1 MTPTFI
7 RRTLLVLGLVILA
20 ALVIYLI
27 SDGTKVFLLTFVG
40 ILLSVFLYS
49 VAEAVPLPQGVAVPL
64 TVLLIVGGLVGL
76 GWWFGPQLSEQL
88 RGLTQELPTSVAEL
102 EAQLSD
108 SELGRQ
114 LLERLPVLESDEGT
128 SADPEQGAST
138 GEAVSRLSGVA
149 TGLAGRFASLIGTL
163 ATLLGDLFYVV
174 LMSAFFAAGAQ
185 TYAGGVVRL
194 FPKDRR
200 DRAREVLY
208 ELYKTLQGW
217 LLGQFV
223 AMVTIGTIVG
233 LGLWFLGVPFALG
246 LAFIAFVF
254 EFIPTI
260 GPWLAGVPAV
270 LIALSQGPTTA
281 LWVIGLFVLVEL
293 LEGNII
299 LPLIQR
305 RTVDLPPAL
314 TLFSIFLLGGLFGL
328 VGVLVAAPLAAVCLV
343 LVKMLYLR
351 DTLGDDVELP
361 SA

>member
-1 MTPTFI
+1 MNLAFI
-7 RRTLLVLGLVILA
+7 RRTLFVLGLLVLA
-20 ALVIYLI
+20 ALLIYFI
-27 SDGTKVFLLTFVG
+27 SAGTKVFLLTFVG

-49 VAEAVPLPQGVAVPL
+49 VAEAVPLSQATAVPL
-64 TVLLIVGGLVGL
+64 TILLILGGLTGL

-88 RGLTQELPTSVAEL
+88 QGLARELPTSVGAL
-102 EAQLSD
+102 EERLGE
-108 SELGRQ
+108 SELGRA
-114 LLERLPVLESDEGT
+114 LLERLPVLEGESEG
-128 SADPEQGAST
+128 SPAEQGGSA
-138 GEAVSRLSGVA
+138 GEAVSMA
-149 TGLAGRFASLIGTL
+149 TGLVGRFTSLIGAL
-163 ATLLGDLFYVV
+163 ASILGDLFYVI
-174 LMSAFFAAGAQ
+174 LMSAFFATGAQ

-194 FPKDRR
+194 FPKAQR
-200 DRAREVLY
+200 DRAREVLR
-208 ELYKTLQGW
+208 ELFKTLQGW

-270 LIALSQGPTTA
+270 LMALSQGPTTA
-281 LWVIGLFVLVEL
+281 LWVIGLFFLVEL
-293 LEGNII
+293 LEGNVI

-314 TLFSIFLLGGLFGL
+314 TLFAIFLLGSLFGL
-328 VGVLVAAPLAAVCLV
+328 VGVLVAAPLAALTLV

-351 DTLGDDVELP
+351 DALGDSVELP
-361 SA
+361 SG